1 MDLNQN
7 GLIDPTEVNPR
18 FRSFLERAA
27 RDGNLDLNQPVPIAK
42 LEEAMTQGRERM
54 MRERMGDTRTPS
66 SNGVPGRSDGKSSD
80 TKSAPKTTSLVPGF
94 GTTAD
99 LKPVPGFGEPIAAV
113 TGSASGQSSPPATE
127 ERRDRR
133 EDRGRDRNRDE
144 ERSDSTPSAQR
155 SMRPSTSSNTTGSSP
170 DDQMRRY
177 ATALLRQ
184 YDANR
189 NGTLERDEWSKM
201 ANDPGKGDKDGDGVI
216 TLDELAARFAEQNS
230 RGGSSSAGSS
240 SSGGSSGGGSG
251 GGRSG
256 GRFSSSR
263 PSSISSSGRPTRFL
277 TPTERLPEG
286 LPSWFSRNDRNADG
300 QVSMAEYE
308 SRWSE
313 SKLSEFNRYDVNGD
327 GLITPAECMASERK

>member
-1 MDLNQN
+1 M
-7 GLIDPTEVNPR
+7 
-18 FRSFLERAA
+18 
-27 RDGNLDLNQPVPIAK
+27 
-42 LEEAMTQGRERM
+42 
-54 MRERMGDTRTPS
+54 
-66 SNGVPGRSDGKSSD
+66 
-80 TKSAPKTTSLVPGF
+80 
-94 GTTAD
+94 
-99 LKPVPGFGEPIAAV
+99 
-113 TGSASGQSSPPATE
+113 TGSATAQATAPATE

-144 ERSDSTPSAQR
+144 ERSDSTPTPSAT
-155 SMRPSTSSNTTGSSP
+155 STPSTSSNTTGSSP

-216 TLDELAARFAEQNS
+216 TLDELSARFAEQN
-230 RGGSSSAGSS
+230 RGGSSSAGGS

-256 GRFSSSR
+256 SRSSSSR
-263 PSSISSSGRPTRFL
+263 PSSNSSSGRPTRFL

-286 LPSWFSRNDRNADG
+286 LPPWWARNDRNADG
-300 QVSMAEYE
+300 QISMAEYSTSWTE
-308 SRWSE
+308 SQLR
-313 SKLSEFNRYDVNGD
+313 EFNRYDANGD

>member
-1 MDLNQN
+1 
-7 GLIDPTEVNPR
+7 
-18 FRSFLERAA
+18 
-27 RDGNLDLNQPVPIAK
+27 
-42 LEEAMTQGRERM
+42 
-54 MRERMGDTRTPS
+54 
-66 SNGVPGRSDGKSSD
+66 
-80 TKSAPKTTSLVPGF
+80 
-94 GTTAD
+94 
-99 LKPVPGFGEPIAAV
+99 
-113 TGSASGQSSPPATE
+113 
-127 ERRDRR
+127 
-133 EDRGRDRNRDE
+133 
-144 ERSDSTPSAQR
+144 
-155 SMRPSTSSNTTGSSP
+155 
-170 DDQMRRY
+170 MRRY

-216 TLDELAARFAEQNS
+216 TLDELAARFSEQN
-230 RGGSSSAGSS
+230 RGGPSSSASS
-240 SSGGSSGGGSG
+240 SSGGSSSGRSG

-256 GRFSSSR
+256 GRSGSSR
-263 PSSISSSGRPTRFL
+263 ASSDSTSGRPARFL
-277 TPTERLPEG
+277 TPTDRLPEG